1 MKHKH
6 TSLKAKALKNPNRVF
21 KDLKQKQKEK
31 ISNWLYIETY
41 RYYET
46 NKRMPDDTERDAI
59 LETVYTKIKGSAI
72 WIPFDEIV
80 AYYLKKLSQYEI
92 RIQRELADGIHYPT
106 RAEHLAAKAN
116 KPNPPKK
123 RKKKKKTP
131 EPQMPDFSDIM
142 DDEFSYIAGYTDGG
156 APYGVRWE
164 DVGIP
169 SDLPFA
175 VKLALYMEEYDLNDD
190 E

>member
-21 KDLKQKQKEK
+21 DDLKQKQKGK

-46 NKRMPDDTERDAI
+46 NKRMPNDIERNAI
-59 LETVYTKIKGSAI
+59 LETVYTKIKGAAI
-72 WIPFDEIV
+72 WIPFEEIS
-80 AYYLKKLSQYEI
+80 AYYQKRFPQYEI
-92 RIQRELADGIHYPT
+92 HIQRELAEGVHYPT
-106 RAEHLAAKAN
+106 RTERLAEKAT
-116 KPNPPKK
+116 KPKLPKK
-123 RKKKKKTP
+123 QKKKKKIP
-131 EPQMPDFSDIM
+131 ESQISNYSDIM

-175 VKLALYMEEYDLNDD
+175 AKRALYMEEYDLDYD

>member
-1 MKHKH
+1 MKHNH

-21 KDLKQKQKEK
+21 KDLKQKQKGK

-46 NKRMPDDTERDAI
+46 NKCMPNDTECNAI
-59 LETVYTKIKGSAI
+59 LETVYTKIKGAAI
-72 WIPFDEIV
+72 WIPFEEIS
-80 AYYLKKLSQYEI
+80 AYYQKRLPQYEI
-92 RIQRELADGIHYPT
+92 RIQREFAEGVHYPT
-106 RAEHLAAKAN
+106 RAERLAEKAAKP
-116 KPNPPKK
+116 KPPKK
-123 RKKKKKTP
+123 RKKKKKKT
-131 EPQMPDFSDIM
+131 EPQILDYSDIM

-169 SDLPFA
+169 SDLPFN
-175 VKLALYMEEYDLNDD
+175 VKRALYMEEYDLDD
-190 E
+190 EE

>member
-6 TSLKAKALKNPNRVF
+6 TSLQFKMEQNPN
-21 KDLKQKQKEK
+21 KKLKELKQKQKKK
-31 ISNWLYIETY
+31 IADWLYIETY
-41 RYYET
+41 RFYQQ
-46 NKRMPDDTERDAI
+46 NLCMPNESERDTI
-59 LETVYTKIKGSAI
+59 LETVYTKIKGAAI
-72 WIPFDEIV
+72 WIPFEEIS
-80 AYYLKKLSQYEI
+80 AYYQERLPQYEI
-92 RIQRELADGIHYPT
+92 RIQRELAEGVHYPT
-106 RAEHLAAKAN
+106 RAERLAEKAAKP
-116 KPNPPKK
+116 KPPKK
-123 RKKKKKTP
+123 RKKKKEKP
-131 EPQMPDFSDIM
+131 ESQISNYSDIM

-175 VKLALYMEEYDLNDD
+175 AKRALYMEEYDLDDD